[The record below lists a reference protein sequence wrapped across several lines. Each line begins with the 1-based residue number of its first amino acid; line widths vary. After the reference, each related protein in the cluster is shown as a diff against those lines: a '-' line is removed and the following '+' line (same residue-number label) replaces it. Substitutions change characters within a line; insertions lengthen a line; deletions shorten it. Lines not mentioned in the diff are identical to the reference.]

1 MAWFPFCNMIACL
14 SGATSNA
21 GGRLG
26 RARPEL
32 AAVAFG
38 VNVLGIKG
46 PRKMVAL
53 LPRLPEGSTTVTG
66 FRPSPYGKTALLDR

>member
-1 MAWFPFCNMIACL
+1 MLWRQIPSWLICTA
-14 SGATSNA
+14 SRV

-46 PRKMVAL
+46 PRKMTAL
-53 LPRLPEGSTTVTG
+53 LPRLPAGSASVTG
-66 FRPSPYGKTALLDR
+66 FTPSPYGKTALLDR